1 MSSLTHGYRMT
12 PRSIALAALLL
23 ALPAC
28 SIFEPE
34 ADERD
39 RLIEARSRWN
49 AQVSD
54 DYTFRLERGSCECL
68 PEWLHP
74 LRIEVRSGVVVEV
87 EDLETGT
94 TAATDGRART
104 VVDLFEWVEHLI
116 GIDAYR
122 LTVEYD
128 PQLGYP
134 TFISWD
140 EDVQV
145 ADDEGTYTASDLEP
159 LGLSLLGPSSDRP

>member
-1 MSSLTHGYRMT
+1 MIADARDPRMT
-12 PRSIALAALLL
+12 PRSVAIAVLLFVLA
-23 ALPAC
+23 AC

-49 AQVSD
+49 AQD
-54 DYTFRLERGSCECL
+54 LGDYTFRLQRGWCECL

-74 LRIEVRSGVVVEV
+74 LRIDVRNGTVVEV
-87 EDLETGT
+87 EDLETGA
-94 TAATDGRART
+94 TAAADQRART
-104 VVDLFEWVEHLI
+104 VAELFERVEDLI
-116 GIDAYR
+116 QSGAYR

-140 EDVQV
+140 EDAQV
-145 ADDEGTYTASDLEP
+145 ADDEGSYTAGDLVP
-159 LGLSLLGPSSDRP
+159 LQPRLTGT